1 MVWMSWTLPTAA
13 FFAGIALILVA
24 MTTWQAIS
32 PSVERKGFLPIET
45 TRGDRLFIGL
55 LSSAFVHLGFVAL
68 SDVSLYVATA
78 LCVLWMCFLMRW
90 G

>member
-1 MVWMSWTLPTAA
+1 MASMSWTLPTAA

-24 MTTWQAIS
+24 MTVWQTVS
-32 PSVERKGFLPIET
+32 PSVERKGFLPIDT

-55 LSSAFVHLGFVAL
+55 LTSAFIHLGFVAL
-68 SDVSLYVATA
+68 SEISLYVATV
-78 LCVLWMCFLMRW
+78 LCVFWMMILMRW